1 MTGSSEYRYFQ
12 FTSERILLN
21 NIKII
26 GTGSYLPER
35 IMTNADWAK
44 IVDTSDE
51 WITTRTG
58 IKERHFAAE
67 DQATS
72 DLVTEAAKIAIE
84 DAGIDKSEIDLIIVA
99 TISGDNAYPS
109 TANWIQK
116 KLGLKPIPSFDIG
129 AACSGFLYT
138 LKIADSLI
146 RTGVAKTILVAGA
159 ETMSR
164 IINWE
169 DRNSCVLFGDGAGVA
184 ILRVSDKAGDGLL
197 STCWGADGN
206 LGYLLNQPAGGS
218 AMPAT
223 EKTVAE
229 KLHTV
234 HMKGNEVFK
243 HAVLRMQEAALKALD
258 IAGLKGEDVDL
269 FIPHQANMRIIE
281 ATIRRAKIPMEKTF
295 VNIDKIANISAA
307 TVPIALDQARKT
319 GRIKESDNVLLAAF
333 GAGFTWGGAVIKF

>member
-1 MTGSSEYRYFQ
+1 M
-12 FTSERILLN
+12 LN

-26 GTGSYLPER
+26 GTGSYLPEKV
-35 IMTNADWAK
+35 MTNDEWAK

-51 WITTRTG
+51 WITSRTG

-72 DLVTEAAKIAIE
+72 DLVTEAAKLAIE
-84 DAGIDKSEIDLIIVA
+84 DAGIDKSEIDLLIVA

-109 TANWIQK
+109 TANWTQK

-138 LKIADSLI
+138 LKLADSLI
-146 RTGVAKTILVAGA
+146 KSGTAKTILVAGA
-159 ETMSR
+159 EIMSK

-169 DRNSCVLFGDGAGVA
+169 DRNTCVLFGDGAGAAV
-184 ILRVSDKAGDGLL
+184 LRASDKPGDGVL
-197 STCWGADGN
+197 STYWGADGN
-206 LGYLLNQPAGGS
+206 LGDLLHQPAGGS

-243 HAVLRMQEAALKALD
+243 HAVLRMQDAALKALD
-258 IAGLKGEDVDL
+258 LAGLKGEDVDL

-319 GRIKESDNVLLAAF
+319 GRIKEGDNVLLAAF
-333 GAGFTWGGAVIKF
+333 GAGFTWGGSVIRF